1 MLTRLLVAAA
11 VAWPLVAGAALW
23 HRVTHPHDGPGWA
36 TVVYLA
42 AAQVCHQRPE
52 RSFETDGVAWPVCAR
67 CTGLYLAAP
76 FGAFLALGRV
86 GKSRGLEVQ
95 AALRGQDGLR
105 GQDDR
110 GLEVQAALR
119 GQDRHFVARPGS
131 QGRGSWMAQPLALVA
146 LAAVPTALTLAWE
159 WGGLGTPSNSWR
171 LVTALPLGMAVAFV
185 VIQVTRPNQVH

>member
-95 AALRGQDGLR
+95 AALRGQD
-105 GQDDR
+105 
-110 GLEVQAALR
+110 
-119 GQDRHFVARPGS
+119 RHFVARPGS